1 MVEIVGI
8 GFMNGGKSYYFDP
21 EGEIFELGELVIVET
36 ARGLEL
42 GHVLIKNME
51 VDESELKAPL
61 KPIIRKSTEQDISKY
76 KENQAKKPEAIR
88 ICQEKIQKHK
98 LNMKLIDAEYTINGS
113 KLIFYFS
120 SDGRVDFRELVKDLA
135 SYFHTRIELRQI
147 GVRDEARIMGGIGIC
162 GRPFCC
168 HKWLHDFEPVSI
180 KMAKQQNISLNPAK
194 ISGSCGRLMC
204 CLNYENDTY
213 KELSKGMPS
222 EGERIMTPDGLAKV
236 CKIDLFSGKIMARLI
251 SKDEESGEDTINPEV
266 NIYFKKEIKKIEK
279 KKHKNSHSKDE
290 YAGLSEEEKSELE
303 KLKMAEE

>member
-1 MVEIVGI
+1 
-8 GFMNGGKSYYFDP
+8 
-21 EGEIFELGELVIVET
+21 
-36 ARGLEL
+36 
-42 GHVLIKNME
+42 
-51 VDESELKAPL
+51 
-61 KPIIRKSTEQDISKY
+61 
-76 KENQAKKPEAIR
+76 
-88 ICQEKIQKHK
+88 
-98 LNMKLIDAEYTINGS
+98 
-113 KLIFYFS
+113 
-120 SDGRVDFRELVKDLA
+120 
-135 SYFHTRIELRQI
+135 
-147 GVRDEARIMGGIGIC
+147 
-162 GRPFCC
+162 
-168 HKWLHDFEPVSI
+168 
-180 KMAKQQNISLNPAK
+180 
-194 ISGSCGRLMC
+194 MC

>member
-1 MVEIVGI
+1 
-8 GFMNGGKSYYFDP
+8 
-21 EGEIFELGELVIVET
+21 
-36 ARGLEL
+36 
-42 GHVLIKNME
+42 
-51 VDESELKAPL
+51 
-61 KPIIRKSTEQDISKY
+61 
-76 KENQAKKPEAIR
+76 
-88 ICQEKIQKHK
+88 
-98 LNMKLIDAEYTINGS
+98 
-113 KLIFYFS
+113 
-120 SDGRVDFRELVKDLA
+120 
-135 SYFHTRIELRQI
+135 
-147 GVRDEARIMGGIGIC
+147 MGGIGIC